1 MVVFVIFYF
10 WIVCFGT
17 ETRSFMAEKRD
28 YYEVLGVSKGAS
40 DSEIKSAY
48 RKLAKK
54 YHPDMNPGDKEAEAK
69 FKEAS
74 EAYAVLSDADKRRQ
88 YDQFGH
94 AAFDGGAGGAGG
106 FDFGGMDMGD
116 IFGDIFGDFFGGG
129 RSRGQSNGPMKGQNI
144 RTSVRITFE
153 EACFGVDKEIDVTLK
168 EECATCHG
176 TGAKPGTSPETCKK
190 CGGKGQVVFTQQ
202 SLFGVVR
209 NVQACPDCHGTGKII
224 KERCS
229 DCSGSGYI
237 SKRKKISVSI
247 PAGIDNGQCVRI
259 RDKGEPGVNG
269 GQRGDLLVEV
279 VVSRHP
285 IFQRQDRDIFSTAP
299 ITFAQAALGGD
310 VRIKTVDGEVIYTVK
325 PGTQTNT
332 RVRLRNKGVP
342 SLRNKQVRGDHYV
355 TLVVEVPTKMNSEQK
370 ELLEAFDKAMY
381 GEKNEDETPSDE
393 KKHGKKGMFG
403 KKKK

>member
-1 MVVFVIFYF
+1 
-10 WIVCFGT
+10 
-17 ETRSFMAEKRD
+17 MAEKRD

-129 RSRGQSNGPMKGQNI
+129 RSRSQSNGPMKGQNI

-209 NVQACPDCHGTGKII
+209 NVQSCPDCHGTGKII

-229 DCSGSGYI
+229 DCGGSGYI

-279 VVSRHP
+279 AVSRHP

-342 SLRNKQVRGDHYV
+342 SLRNKQIRGDHYV

-370 ELLEAFDKAMY
+370 ELLKEFDQAMY
-381 GEKNEDETPSDE
+381 GEKKEEEEPED
-393 KKHGKKGMFG
+393 KKHTKKGPFG
-403 KKKK
+403 RKKK

>member
-1 MVVFVIFYF
+1 M
-10 WIVCFGT
+10 CFGT
-17 ETRSFMAEKRD
+17 ETRSFKAEKRD
-28 YYEVLGVSKGAS
+28 YYEVMGVSKGAS